1 MKTRSVRFFP
11 MFFLASVL
19 LILFST
25 SLSTAALPES
35 QTNTSKYDVTM
46 AEYIE
51 SEEKVY
57 FGESGIEQR
66 FLAGYSSPNKYISYR
81 GLERPPIC
89 NANIY
94 GNCIKPIG
102 NEYRPCT
109 VYTRC
114 KRGLK

>member
-1 MKTRSVRFFP
+1 

-57 FGESGIEQR
+57 FGESGYRAE
-66 FLAGYSSPNKYISYR
+66 ISC
-81 GLERPPIC
+81 GIFFS
-89 NANIY
+89 
-94 GNCIKPIG
+94 
-102 NEYRPCT
+102 
-109 VYTRC
+109 
-114 KRGLK
+114 